1 MSGNACRS
9 GLNRQVHL
17 ALTPLVRGILVL
29 GVLVSHPALGQT
41 RVAVIGDTGG
51 ALSWCT
57 LLEQNG
63 YECSNLPGSGP
74 DGPLDAYD
82 VVIHTGT
89 WADPEGMLADFMRA
103 GKGVI
108 TWSNVPDFL
117 GINTNPTVQ
126 AWIGANTWAEASGQ
140 LVTATRDPILGT
152 LPVGTVVADCVF
164 SLCTIL
170 QDTSGHPGAK
180 ALATFGWPGSDGIGI
195 LRNTWEGGQSVYLTE
210 YIDPGYPQDDQ
221 IILNAVRVL
230 TQSIP
235 TVSEWGL
242 VMMTLLV
249 LAAGSVVLR
258 RRRVTAA

>member
-1 MSGNACRS
+1 MSGNACCS
-9 GLNRQVHL
+9 GLNREVHL
-17 ALTPLVRGILVL
+17 GLTPLVRGVLVL
-29 GVLVSHPALGQT
+29 GALVSHPALGET
-41 RVAVIGDTGG
+41 RVAVIGDATHQV
-51 ALSWCT
+51 WCT
-57 LLEQNG
+57 LLQENG
-63 YECSNLPGSGP
+63 YGCSSLPGTGP
-74 DGPLDAYD
+74 DGPLDNYD
-82 VVIHTGT
+82 VVIHVGT
-89 WADPEGMLADFMRA
+89 WPDPEGILADFMRA

-108 TWSNVPDFL
+108 TWSTVPDIL
-117 GINTNPTVQ
+117 GIRTDPTVQ
-126 AWIGANTWAEASGQ
+126 AWIGANTWAQASGQ

-152 LPVGTVVADCVF
+152 LPVGTVVADCFF

-180 ALATFGWPGSDGIGI
+180 PLATFGWPGSGGIGI

-210 YIDPGYPQDDQ
+210 YIDPGYPPDEE

-230 TQSIP
+230 SQPIP

-242 VMMTLLV
+242 VVMTLLV